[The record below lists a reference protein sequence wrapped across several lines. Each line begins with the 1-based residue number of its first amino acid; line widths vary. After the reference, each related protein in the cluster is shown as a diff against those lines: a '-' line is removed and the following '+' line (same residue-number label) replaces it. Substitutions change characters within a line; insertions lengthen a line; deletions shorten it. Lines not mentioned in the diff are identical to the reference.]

1 MRISELLTVVD
12 LGEGLGG
19 PRAGG
24 GGWGPPGPPPPPPHI
39 LGKKKITEGRKASR
53 ASDKKFLLAQGL
65 DPPLI
70 NI

>member
-1 MRISELLTVVD
+1 MVD

-19 PRAGG
+19 PR
-24 GGWGPPGPPPPPPHI
+24 PPPPYF
-39 LGKKKITEGRKASR
+39 GEKKKITEGRKASR

>member
-19 PRAGG
+19 PRAS
-24 GGWGPPGPPPPPPHI
+24 PHPPPPPI
-39 LGKKKITEGRKASR
+39 FWVKKKITEGRKASR

>member
-1 MRISELLTVVD
+1 MVD

-19 PRAGG
+19 PR
-24 GGWGPPGPPPPPPHI
+24 PSPHI
-39 LGKKKITEGRKASR
+39 LGKKKKITEGRKASR
-53 ASDKKFLLAQGL
+53 ASDKKPLLAQGL

>member
-1 MRISELLTVVD
+1 MVD

-19 PRAGG
+19 PRAS
-24 GGWGPPGPPPPPPHI
+24 PHI

-65 DPPLI
+65 DAPLI